1 VRFQY
6 IPWRLLAPAHGEIGI
21 GKRRP
26 PLHSR
31 RMKIALILVLALA
44 ASLHAQAPAP
54 PAQPPA
60 PTGDRTNRTLFR
72 ASLPGG
78 TYEVSVGAIVAVAS
92 HEYIVDG
99 IARVTEVNIDTT
111 GALVA
116 RFYYLEPVTPQAP
129 GGIGAATVD
138 KVQSLMKEAAERSGQ
153 DVWKKV
159 VKNYPTTTHA
169 RTIEY
174 RVTEKEHL
182 SRIFAGAEEAFRLG
196 KTIMVTID

>member
-1 VRFQY
+1 MRPF
-6 IPWRLLAPAHGEIGI
+6 LL
-21 GKRRP
+21 
-26 PLHSR
+26 L
-31 RMKIALILVLALA
+31 LALA
-44 ASLHAQAPAP
+44 AVLHAQETPP

-60 PTGDRTNRTLFR
+60 PSGDKTNRTLFR
-72 ASLPGG
+72 CTLPGG

-116 RFYYLEPVTPQAP
+116 RFYYLEPLPPNTPGA
-129 GGIGAATVD
+129 IGAATVD
-138 KVQSLMKEAAERSGQ
+138 KVQSLLKEAAERSGQ
-153 DVWKKV
+153 DAWKKV

-182 SRIFAGAEEAFRLG
+182 TRIFAGAEEAFRLG
-196 KTIMVTID
+196 KTVMVKVE